1 MSGGS
6 KIIRAAFVV
15 MAATL
20 VGRVV
25 GFVREMVIA
34 DAFGASMETD
44 AILVAFTIPSMA
56 AMALAG
62 TFNSAFIPV
71 FSSYLER
78 EDRDAANRMASSMI
92 NLIALIFIVVIFAA
106 LLFTPQLAGVL
117 ARGFGPG
124 ALVLTEKLMRV
135 IFPGLIF
142 IGLAGLAGGILNSYR
157 HFIAPALGPMVTS
170 AAIIIAIKILAPEM
184 GIISYAIGIT
194 AGYGGQFLVQ
204 LPAMAR
210 RGFRYRPVLDLNHPG
225 VRRTLLLMLPVLVGA
240 IISQAIILVERRL
253 GSYLVSGSISHLNYA
268 SRIFQLPWALFGTA
282 ITVPLFPALS
292 AQAARGEFGEMK
304 QTLTRG
310 INTFALAL
318 IPAAV
323 ALVVLRE
330 PVVRLLFERGEFNA
344 QDTVPTA
351 LALAL
356 YAVGLFPFAAKDIL
370 NRAFYALQDTLT
382 PVILTAVSVA
392 VNIALDVALVRAVG
406 VGGLALGAS
415 LATVLNM
422 ALLYGFLSRKL
433 GGLAIMESLTTF
445 GKVLAAGLVMALV
458 TYFAGD
464 WVGAAVDTGKRTG
477 QILQIGAAGI
487 AGLAVYIGTII
498 LLRVPELHI
507 VAGMIRAFYR
517 RRVLKQESE

>member
-6 KIIRAAFVV
+6 KIIRAAFIV

-20 VGRVV
+20 VGRVF
-25 GFVREMVIA
+25 GFVREMVVA
-34 DAFGASMETD
+34 SAFGASMETD
-44 AILVAFTIPSMA
+44 TILVAFTIPSMA

-78 EDRDAANRMASSMI
+78 EDREAANRMASSMI
-92 NLIALIFIVVIFAA
+92 NLIALIFVVVIIVA
-106 LLFTPQLAGVL
+106 LLFAPQLAGAL
-117 ARGFGPG
+117 ARGFGPR
-124 ALVLTEKLMRV
+124 ALTLTAELMQV

-157 HFIAPALGPMVTS
+157 HFLAPALGPMVTS
-170 AAIIIAIKILAPEM
+170 VAIIAAIKLLAPEM
-184 GIISYAIGIT
+184 GIMSYAIGIT

-204 LPAMAR
+204 LPAMGR
-210 RGFRYRPVLDLNHPG
+210 QGFRYRPVLDLKHPG
-225 VRRTLLLMLPVLVGA
+225 VQRTLKLMVPVLIGA
-240 IISQAIILVERRL
+240 IISQVIILVERRL

-323 ALVVLRE
+323 ALVALRE

-356 YAVGLFPFAAKDIL
+356 YSVGLFPFAAKDIL

-382 PVILTAVSVA
+382 PVILTALSVA
-392 VNIALDVALVRAVG
+392 INIALDMALVRVVG

-415 LATVLNM
+415 LATLINM
-422 ALLYGFLSRKL
+422 VLLYGFLYRKL
-433 GGLAIMESLTTF
+433 GGIALGESLKTF
-445 GKVLAAGLVMALV
+445 GKVLAAASVMALV
-458 TYFAGD
+458 TYFTGD
-464 WVGAAVDTGKRTG
+464 WLGNNLDTTKRTG
-477 QILQIGAAGI
+477 QVLQIGAAGF

-498 LLRVPELHI
+498 LLRVPELRI
-507 VAGMIRAFYR
+507 VAGMARSFYR
-517 RRVLKQESE
+517 RKVLKQES